1 MPFSRLAGIPFHC
14 ALLTA
19 LLARDFIFIGGCY
32 NLQAVYWQGVKGTD
46 KLWKIARS
54 RCGHAYLMSL
64 KGALLLLESLPLR
77 FAIDYQISDGLGAPE
92 LYWVEA
98 AEAFQST
105 NFTSL
110 IGARSE
116 MASVV

>member
-1 MPFSRLAGIPFHC
+1 M
-14 ALLTA
+14 
-19 LLARDFIFIGGCY
+19 
-32 NLQAVYWQGVKGTD
+32 YWQGVKVTD

-98 AEAFQST
+98 AEAVQSK
-105 NFTSL
+105 NFSSL

>member
-1 MPFSRLAGIPFHC
+1 
-14 ALLTA
+14 
-19 LLARDFIFIGGCY
+19 
-32 NLQAVYWQGVKGTD
+32 VYWQGVKVTD